1 MKDYKIGLFVFLSL
15 ATIISLFPPF
25 EWGDENIRTEKERIR
40 NRNILGS
47 LPIKKYDFLFSS
59 NKKYFPIGNYNLN
72 EKVYDNEKINTDTSD
87 AIIISQKQGIES
99 RREKVYDKLSQYF
112 DLGSLDDFNIAMN
125 QLEKRKKLYIA
136 ASKNLN
142 VGDWEYFDNALKID
156 SIKKYKIFTFQ
167 KPNYYLL
174 SREIIF
180 SELVIEYLL
189 AGFIAFLVQII
200 ITSSKRKMLNKKP
213 T

>member
-125 QLEKRKKLYIA
+125 QLVE
-136 ASKNLN
+136 
-142 VGDWEYFDNALKID
+142 
-156 SIKKYKIFTFQ
+156 
-167 KPNYYLL
+167 
-174 SREIIF
+174 
-180 SELVIEYLL
+180 
-189 AGFIAFLVQII
+189 
-200 ITSSKRKMLNKKP
+200 
-213 T
+213 